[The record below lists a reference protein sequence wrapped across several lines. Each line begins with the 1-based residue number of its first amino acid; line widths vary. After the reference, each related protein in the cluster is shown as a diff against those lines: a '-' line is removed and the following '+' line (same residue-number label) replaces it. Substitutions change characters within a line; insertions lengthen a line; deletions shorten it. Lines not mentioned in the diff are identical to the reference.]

1 MTPRPAK
8 TSKTPSKRPRTN
20 TKRTPAAVN
29 PKKQRPESPGK
40 PPASLTADQRK
51 MLRGLGHVLR
61 PVVLVGKEGI
71 TDGVISS
78 IKEALID
85 HELVKT
91 RLLQS
96 CDIDKDEAAQELS
109 ERAGAVLVQRI
120 GKTILLY
127 APHPTDPV
135 ISLGS

>member
-1 MTPRPAK
+1 
-8 TSKTPSKRPRTN
+8 
-20 TKRTPAAVN
+20 
-29 PKKQRPESPGK
+29 
-40 PPASLTADQRK
+40 

>member
-1 MTPRPAK
+1 
-8 TSKTPSKRPRTN
+8 
-20 TKRTPAAVN
+20 
-29 PKKQRPESPGK
+29 
-40 PPASLTADQRK
+40 

-61 PVVLVGKEGI
+61 PIVLVGKEGI